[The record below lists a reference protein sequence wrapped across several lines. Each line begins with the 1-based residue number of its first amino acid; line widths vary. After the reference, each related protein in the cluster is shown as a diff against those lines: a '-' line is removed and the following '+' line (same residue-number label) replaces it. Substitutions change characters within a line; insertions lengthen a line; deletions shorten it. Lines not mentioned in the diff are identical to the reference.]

1 MENFANKKKEIEE
14 LEKLKNDIE
23 KLSKTNQME
32 ILKILKNNS
41 SIKLN
46 ENKSGV
52 FVNLSFLPKETI
64 TELQNQM
71 EYLEGQEKLLDDLE
85 KQKNV
90 FKNSFFDNE

>member
-71 EYLEGQEKLLDDLE
+71 EYLDGQEKLLDDLE